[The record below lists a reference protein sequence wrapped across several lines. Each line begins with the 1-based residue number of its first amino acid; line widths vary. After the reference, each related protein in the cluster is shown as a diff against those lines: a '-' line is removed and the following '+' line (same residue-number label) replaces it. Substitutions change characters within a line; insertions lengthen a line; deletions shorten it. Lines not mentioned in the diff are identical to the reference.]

1 MNAVII
7 GIPVSTETYSCKF
20 AFDAVSDA
28 RRRTALVTD
37 VWAILSLQVNHEM
50 ALVMQLDNPTSAI

>member
-1 MNAVII
+1 MMETFTWWHKRILEQKTMNAVII

-37 VWAILSLQVNHEM
+37 VWAILSL
-50 ALVMQLDNPTSAI
+50 

>member
-37 VWAILSLQVNHEM
+37 VWAILSL
-50 ALVMQLDNPTSAI
+50 